1 MAKQSVS
8 EELEK
13 FKDHL
18 RSESSEKSR
27 QHNLYP
33 LFHKLFK
40 EKFKI
45 ENDAKGADVY
55 VEGQLIIESKTDFSQ
70 WLEGFYQALHYHKK
84 FGLTYNTIIVV
95 AHKFVAI
102 WKLNKLPEYATIL
115 AHTASAQLAPNVV
128 GKENARKTNNANKVE
143 IKNAAFYWLEP
154 RDLQGDIFAGAR
166 NLTTESF
173 EILKILNN
181 LDSDRLQ
188 VNTHNFID
196 TIECMK
202 PYFENP
208 IDAVHAFY
216 AIVPYWDITSTVGEN
231 ETGKIR
237 VIGFKGNR
245 FSEEVII
252 APKHLRDFKRFI
264 ETHYIFTNEGSGLT
278 VDYYFSRFDEVMAVI
293 DPEYVKQHGIFF
305 TDRNL
310 SRFALWFAK
319 HHFPGN
325 INEDYI
331 VFDPAAGSGNLVSSW
346 RGKLKH
352 KIVSELQPDL
362 LRTIERRM
370 KADPFHVESGFT
382 IVPKTSD
389 NKGLNFIDHPAADYL
404 AELQN
409 ELNLKNIRLDKPL
422 AFLLNPP
429 YKNTDEKQEVREQT
443 ESHYHI
449 DPSILAL
456 TGEDAGKERY
466 LAFLG
471 QILEMAKAQ
480 HDEDAALSPVVMIF
494 TPTSWLIPRPTY
506 VSFRKIWDQHFKYH
520 SGFIVTSNEWFKL
533 DGKWPLAFTIWV
545 YEPNEAGNENA
556 VMVSDLTHLS
566 RPDLNIN
573 WNDED
578 EKVEADIKTVLNGVK
593 DVRLDNSKGDI
604 RDILPLMKKRDKI
617 IKQTRYDFSTAKKE
631 NEKGKLVSG
640 FPLKNNVRHFE
651 LNRRCGQPD
660 GEFIGFMDDCTPVR
674 IKQDAL
680 GRMTNKTDRVWIQA
694 RPTFIDTN
702 LTKVQNGA
710 QDKYAYCAYDTHSA
724 KAIFTWFAITKSL
737 NGVYPVW
744 ANQYDIWPP
753 QIKSSLEKYWYSLC
767 FAFVLSENRCVV
779 TKFEANNPVDGTPEV
794 FVDNPLCPTN
804 KESFWC
810 TTLNGE
816 IIKEPNAAYLLVEK
830 IKELYRHWNMNYC
843 KGQYMEYVGLQNEP
857 YFKYFDYPDFLTPYS
872 GLIQIKKYAEQ
883 EGLADLQVL
892 FAEITKLTKDV
903 KAEIYRLLVE
913 EFKYFE

>member
-1 MAKQSVS
+1 MAKQVPS

-13 FKDHL
+13 FREYL
-18 RSESSEKSR
+18 RSSSSEKSR
-27 QHNLYP
+27 QHYLYP
-33 LFHKLFK
+33 LFSKLFK
-40 EKFKI
+40 DKFKI
-45 ENDAKGADVY
+45 EGDAKGADIY
-55 VEGQLIIESKTDFSQ
+55 VAGQLIVESKTDFSQ

-115 AHTASAQLAPNVV
+115 AHRADAQLAPSTV
-128 GKENARKTNNANKVE
+128 GKENARKTQHASKVE

-154 RDLQGDIFAGAR
+154 RDLEGDIFAGAR
-166 NLTTESF
+166 NLTNESF

-196 TIECMK
+196 TIELMK
-202 PYFENP
+202 PFFANP

-216 AIVPYWDITSTVGEN
+216 AIVPYWDISSTVAEN
-231 ETGKIR
+231 ETGKMS

-245 FSEEVII
+245 MSEIVVI
-252 APKHLRDFKRFI
+252 APKHEKDFKKFI
-264 ETHYIFTNEGSGLT
+264 ETHYVFTNEGSGLT
-278 VDYYFSRFDEVMAVI
+278 VDYYFSRFDEVMATI

-310 SRFALWFAK
+310 SKFALWFAK

-331 VFDPAAGSGNLVSSW
+331 VFDPAGGSGNLVSSW

-370 KADPFHVESGFT
+370 NADPFHIESGFT
-382 IVPKTSD
+382 IIPKTSE

-404 AELQN
+404 AELKK
-409 ELNLKNIRLDKPL
+409 ELKLKNINLDKPL

-429 YKNTDEKQEVREQT
+429 YKNTDENQNVRDKT

-449 DPSILAL
+449 DPAILAL

-471 QILEMAKAQ
+471 QILEMAKVQ
-480 HDEDAALSPVVMIF
+480 HSENAALSPVVMIF

-506 VSFRKIWDQHFKYH
+506 TAFRQIWDQHFKYH

-533 DGKWPLAFTIWV
+533 DGKWPLAFTIWM
-545 YEPNEAGNENA
+545 YEPNEAGNDNSVIVA
-556 VMVSDLTHLS
+556 DLTNLS

-573 WNDED
+573 WNQED
-578 EKVEADIKTVLNGVK
+578 EKVEADLKIVLRGTHEVKLNNNNGSIKEWSGQK
-593 DVRLDNSKGDI
+593 MYDF
-604 RDILPLMKKRDKI
+604 KRDTTKAEI
-617 IKQTRYDFSTAKKE
+617 ESKTIYGGLALKDERRSNKKTYGIS
-631 NEKGKLVSG
+631 NSSI
-640 FPLKNNVRHFE
+640 
-651 LNRRCGQPD
+651 
-660 GEFIGFMDDCTPVR
+660 IGFMDDATPVR
-674 IKQDAL
+674 VKAGDQYRFIDSEKAIWFRLDNTIKDI
-680 GRMTNKTDRVWIQA
+680 NKTKAFNGPPDKYGYA
-694 RPTFIDTN
+694 AFDTN
-702 LTKVQNGA
+702 
-710 QDKYAYCAYDTHSA
+710 SA
-724 KAIFTWFAITKSL
+724 RKIISWFAITKAL

-753 QIKSSLEKYWYSLC
+753 QIKSNLQAYWYSLC
-767 FAFVLSENRCVV
+767 FAFVLAENRCVV
-779 TKFEANNPVDGTPEV
+779 TKFEADNPVAGAPEV
-794 FVDNPLCPTN
+794 YVGNPLCPAN
-804 KESFWC
+804 KESFWSA
-810 TTLNGE
+810 TLDAE
-816 IIKEPNAAYLLVEK
+816 VVKTPDAAYLLVAK
-830 IKELYRHWNMNYC
+830 IKELYRHWNINYC
-843 KGQYMEYVGLQNEP
+843 KGQYMTNVGLQNEP

-883 EGLADLQVL
+883 EGLADLQDI
-892 FAEITKLTKDV
+892 FTEITKLTKNV
-903 KAEIYRLLVE
+903 KKEIYRLLVD